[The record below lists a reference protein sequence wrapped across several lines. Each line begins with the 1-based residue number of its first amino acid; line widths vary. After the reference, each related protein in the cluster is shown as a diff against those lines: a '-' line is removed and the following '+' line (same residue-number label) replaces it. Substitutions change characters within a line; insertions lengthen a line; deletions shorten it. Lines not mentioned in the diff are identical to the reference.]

1 VFLLK
6 RTQSPVLDID
16 ISSTS
21 SKLLEL
27 SRNGAGLRVENHA
40 LEPVSPN
47 AIAEK
52 MISNADAVGGTN
64 RKAIKRTGTKSKY
77 CALAVSGSAVM
88 TKITTMPVGLKGE
101 EMAAQIQLE
110 ADQYIPYA
118 LDEVNL
124 DFEVLGSTEGS
135 ADTVDV
141 LLAASGRG
149 NVQLCM
155 PAAEHAGLTAKIMDQ
170 AASQEGTNIEL
181 KKAVL
186 SLEVMPQ
193 ITPDDRI
200 ILDLAVRND
209 SIGKIFLECASSID
223 MRGVCR
229 RRG

>member
-1 VFLLK
+1 MFLLK

-135 ADTVDV
+135 ADTVD
-141 LLAASGRG
+141 
-149 NVQLCM
+149 
-155 PAAEHAGLTAKIMDQ
+155 
-170 AASQEGTNIEL
+170 
-181 KKAVL
+181 
-186 SLEVMPQ
+186 
-193 ITPDDRI
+193 DRI

-223 MRGVCR
+223 TRGVCR

>member
-1 VFLLK
+1 MFLLK
-6 RTQSPVLDID
+6 RTQSRVLDID

-27 SRNGAGLRVENHA
+27 SRNGAGSRVENHA

-47 AIAEK
+47 TIAEK

-88 TKITTMPVGLKGE
+88 TKIITMPVGLKDE

-110 ADQYIPYA
+110 ADRYIPYA
-118 LDEVNL
+118 LDEINL

-141 LLAASGRG
+141 LLAASRRE
-149 NVQLCM
+149 NVELCM
-155 PAAEHAGLTAKIMDQ
+155 PAAEHAGLIAKIMDQ
-170 AASQEGTNIEL
+170 TASQEGTNIEL

-223 MRGVCR
+223 THGVCR

>member
-1 VFLLK
+1 MFLLK

-88 TKITTMPVGLKGE
+88 TKIITMPVGLKDE

-141 LLAASGRG
+141 PLAASRRE
-149 NVQLCM
+149 NVELCM

-170 AASQEGTNIEL
+170 AASQEAPTS
-181 KKAVL
+181 
-186 SLEVMPQ
+186 SL
-193 ITPDDRI
+193 
-200 ILDLAVRND
+200 
-209 SIGKIFLECASSID
+209 
-223 MRGVCR
+223 R
-229 RRG
+229 RPC

>member
-64 RKAIKRTGTKSKY
+64 RKAIKRTGTKSKH
-77 CALAVSGSAVM
+77 CTLAVSGSAVM
-88 TKITTMPVGLKGE
+88 KIITMPVGLKDE

-110 ADQYIPYA
+110 ADRYIPYA

-141 LLAASGRG
+141 LLAASRRE
-149 NVQLCM
+149 NVELCM
-155 PAAEHAGLTAKIMDQ
+155 PAAEHAGLTAKIMNQ
-170 AASQEGTNIEL
+170 AASQEGTNIE
-181 KKAVL
+181 KAVL

-223 MRGVCR
+223 TRGVCR